1 MLEPACTWVARGLH
15 GLLRVPTAG
24 KLCRPIAG
32 RARESQLALP
42 AASAANLCHV
52 FWALAVILL
61 AFAGFTIIVV
71 KLRRRAPTRD
81 DSGDAVDS
89 ANSGRRIDLEQ
100 LKGFVYVGAA
110 ALALLA
116 LAVIL
121 MGLFANRNGR
131 AEGLAVL
138 GFFGYAAYLV
148 AATAVLYVISRKG

>member
-1 MLEPACTWVARGLH
+1 
-15 GLLRVPTAG
+15 
-24 KLCRPIAG
+24 
-32 RARESQLALP
+32 
-42 AASAANLCHV
+42 V

-61 AFAGFTIIVV
+61 AFAGFTVIVV
-71 KLRRRAPTRD
+71 KVRRPARTGD
-81 DSGDAVDS
+81 ESGEAVDS

-138 GFFGYAAYLV
+138 GFFGNAAYLV
-148 AATAVLYVISRKG
+148 AATAVLYVMSRKG

>member
-1 MLEPACTWVARGLH
+1 V
-15 GLLRVPTAG
+15 
-24 KLCRPIAG
+24 
-32 RARESQLALP
+32 RESQLALP
-42 AASAANLCHV
+42 AASATSLCHV

-61 AFAGFTIIVV
+61 AFAGFTVIVV
-71 KLRRRAPTRD
+71 KVRRPARTGD
-81 DSGDAVDS
+81 ESGEAVDS

-138 GFFGYAAYLV
+138 GFFGNAAYLV
-148 AATAVLYVISRKG
+148 AATAVLYVMSRKG